1 MIIKVQVKNYMTWIT
16 IFTFFSLNNGQDPAQ
31 NSSRNTRPHKM
42 YGFCKHDFVI
52 NLIPFQKG
60 TFKMKRKNFQLKFR
74 HAYLKSETNSQMLD
88 KSSMGFFFNY
98 FEIVVFVSLQIYIT
112 FNA

>member
-16 IFTFFSLNNGQDPAQ
+16 IFTIFSLNNGQDPGQ

-42 YGFCKHDFVI
+42 YVFCKHDFVI
-52 NLIPFQKG
+52 NLIPFQNG
-60 TFKMKRKNFQLKFR
+60 TFKMKRKNVQLQFR
-74 HAYLKSETNSQMLD
+74 HAYLKSEKNSQIFGNPQWD
-88 KSSMGFFFNY
+88 FFLNY
-98 FEIVVFVSLQIYIT
+98 FEIIVFVSFQIYTT